1 MKRRL
6 INYGYVLFALGGL
19 AFVSVNCFKAIQKAG
34 SRRMHAVMY
43 MFDGMNDLSVNIENA
58 ATTNPRNFAHVVG
71 NGLFTPS
78 TNMPQF
84 IATNIIYSP
93 MEILFLDVDMWRRPY
108 NVIIVPFAATRTNVL
123 CFHVDIWSNGANG
136 INEDR
141 KGDDI
146 YIPTKTIEVHS
157 E

>member
-1 MKRRL
+1 M
-6 INYGYVLFALGGL
+6 LFALGGL

-43 MFDGMNDLSVNIENA
+43 M
-58 ATTNPRNFAHVVG
+58 
-71 NGLFTPS
+71 
-78 TNMPQF
+78 
-84 IATNIIYSP
+84 
-93 MEILFLDVDMWRRPY
+93 WRRPY
-108 NVIIVPFAATRTNVL
+108 TVIIVPFAATRTNVL